1 MSTAPVGTVLVAVN
15 DSEPAFA
22 AARVAVAYAAA
33 LHAQVRALTV
43 VEPFEHSASL
53 GGSAGVA
60 PDAATHGRLL
70 EEGGVAAL
78 HHVAALAE
86 RVGVECTGTMRH
98 GAVGAQILA
107 EAAAC
112 GAELV
117 VLARVARPGHAL
129 PTVGSTTLR
138 VLEFATVPVL
148 VVPTQVP
155 DAVAHLVP

>member
-33 LHAQVRALTV
+33 LHARVRAVTV
-43 VEPFEHSASL
+43 IEPFEHSGQRAT
-53 GGSAGVA
+53 GIA

-70 EEGGVAAL
+70 EEGATAAL
-78 HHVAALAE
+78 HHVTALAE
-86 RVGVECTGTMRH
+86 RAGVTVSGTMRH

-138 VLEFATVPVL
+138 VLEFSTVPVL

-155 DAVAHLVP
+155 AAVARAVG

>member
-1 MSTAPVGTVLVAVN
+1 M
-15 DSEPAFA
+15 
-22 AARVAVAYAAA
+22 
-33 LHAQVRALTV
+33 
-43 VEPFEHSASL
+43 
-53 GGSAGVA
+53 
-60 PDAATHGRLL
+60 RLL
-70 EEGGVAAL
+70 EEGGAAAL
-78 HHVAALAE
+78 HHVTALAE
-86 RVGVECTGTMRH
+86 RVGVEVSGTMRH

-138 VLEFATVPVL
+138 VLEFSTVPVL

-155 DAVAHLVP
+155 AAVAHALR